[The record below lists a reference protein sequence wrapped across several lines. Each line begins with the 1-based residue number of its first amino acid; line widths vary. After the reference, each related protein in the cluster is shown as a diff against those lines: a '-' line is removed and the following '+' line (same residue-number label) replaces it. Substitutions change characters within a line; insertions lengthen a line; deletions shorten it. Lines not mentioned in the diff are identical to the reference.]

1 MCAFEYY
8 TYDDYVN
15 WEGEWELIDGI
26 AYAMAPSPM
35 ISHQALAT
43 QISIEISKSIEK
55 CPKNCIVV
63 MEQDWKV
70 NNETVLKPDVTL
82 ICDEPN
88 EAYITKTPKLVVEV
102 VSTSSAKRDEKIKFS
117 IYEEEKVPYYILI
130 YPKELKAKV
139 YKLKDGKFD
148 KEGDFFNEN
157 YTFEDEKCSVTVNFA
172 KVFERFKK

>member
-15 WEGEWELIDGI
+15 WEGNWELIDGI

-35 ISHQALAT
+35 IIHQALAT
-43 QISIEISKSIEK
+43 QISIEISKSLEK

-63 MEQDWKV
+63 MEQDWKISD
-70 NNETVLKPDVTL
+70 ETVLKPDVTL

-88 EAYITKTPKLVVEV
+88 EAYITRTPKIVVEV
-102 VSTSSAKRDEKIKFS
+102 VSTSSAKRDEKIKFE
-117 IYEEEKVPYYILI
+117 IYQEEKVPYYILI

-139 YKLKDGKFD
+139 YKLKNGKFD
-148 KEGDFFNEN
+148 KEGDFFDES
-157 YTFEDEKCSVTVNFA
+157 YTFEDKKCSVTVDFS

>member
-15 WEGEWELIDGI
+15 WEGDWELIDGI

-35 ISHQALAT
+35 ITHQALAT
-43 QISIEISKSIEK
+43 EMIVEILKAIK
-55 CPKNCIVV
+55 KYKNCLVLHR
-63 MEQDWKV
+63 QDWKI
-70 NNETVLKPDVTL
+70 NTYTVVKPDVTF

-102 VSTSSAKRDEKIKFS
+102 VSSSSAKRDEKIKFN

-148 KEGDFFNEN
+148 KEGDFFEEC
-157 YTFEDEKCSVTVNFA
+157 YTFEDEKCSVTVDFA

>member
-15 WEGEWELIDGI
+15 WEGDWELIDGI

-35 ISHQALAT
+35 ITHQALAT
-43 QISIEISKSIEK
+43 EIIVEISKAIK
-55 CPKNCIVV
+55 KYKNCLVLHR
-63 MEQDWKV
+63 QDWKI
-70 NNETVLKPDVTL
+70 NTYTVLKPDVTL

-102 VSTSSAKRDEKIKFS
+102 VSTASTKRDEKIKFS

-139 YKLKDGKFD
+139 YKLKNGKFD
-148 KEGDFFNEN
+148 KEGDFFEES
-157 YTFEDEKCSVTVNFA
+157 YTFEDDKCSVTVDFA

>member
-8 TYDDYVN
+8 TYNDYVN
-15 WEGEWELIDGI
+15 WEGDWELIDGI
-26 AYAMAPSPM
+26 VYAMAPSPM
-35 ISHQALAT
+35 ITHQALAT

-70 NNETVLKPDVTL
+70 SDETVLKPDVTF

-88 EAYITKTPKLVVEV
+88 EAYITKTPKIVVEV
-102 VSTSSAKRDEKIKFS
+102 VSSSSAKRDEKIKYE
-117 IYEEEKVPYYILI
+117 IYQEEKVPYYILI

-139 YKLKDGKFD
+139 YKLKKGKFD
-148 KEGDFFNEN
+148 KEGDFFEES
-157 YTFEDEKCSVTVNFA
+157 YTFEDDKCEVKVDFS